1 MGRLAMHQEERDLA
15 LARLEATEALLDE
28 ALGRVESVASYR
40 HDERCEGKG
49 RCFCS
54 KRRLEAAR
62 AFLARPEVKARPS

>member
-1 MGRLAMHQEERDLA
+1 MERLAMHQEERDLA
-15 LARLEATEALLDE
+15 LARLEATEALLD
-28 ALGRVESVASYR
+28 
-40 HDERCEGKG
+40 EGKG